1 MKKSRSSSSRPC
13 VNLWFALDPRQLHNG
28 TVPARIGLFKRDQC
42 LHEAPIIGW
51 HMTFDQV
58 PAYPKP
64 FRHRIP
70 VHCIPPILDI
80 RVALVLVL
88 QGTSKH
94 LPPLTIVSSP
104 TQPHQ

>member
-1 MKKSRSSSSRPC
+1 
-13 VNLWFALDPRQLHNG
+13 
-28 TVPARIGLFKRDQC
+28 
-42 LHEAPIIGW
+42 
-51 HMTFDQV
+51 MTFDQV

-70 VHCIPPILDI
+70 VHDIPPILDV

-88 QGTSKH
+88 QGTSKY

-104 TQPHQ
+104 TKPHQ